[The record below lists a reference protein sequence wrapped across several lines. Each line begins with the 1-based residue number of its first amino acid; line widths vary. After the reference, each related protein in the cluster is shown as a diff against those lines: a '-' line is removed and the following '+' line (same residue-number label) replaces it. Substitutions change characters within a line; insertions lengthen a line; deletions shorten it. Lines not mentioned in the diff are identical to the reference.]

1 MFKKIQEYFADVVVE
16 MQKVSWPS
24 RPEVVES
31 TVIVFALSLVM
42 AIAVF
47 GVDQILSYG
56 LKFVL

>member
-16 MQKVSWPS
+16 MQKVSWPT

-31 TVIVFALSLVM
+31 TVIVFALSVTM

-47 GVDQILSYG
+47 GVDQILTYG